1 MRFGLYWGYIDQ
13 RTSYEF
19 SGNRPVASIP
29 ALYYPPSPFPSTLR
43 PYYQKSLSSHSS
55 PRLFPPAIP
64 SKGFSK
70 SLVMSEYKIIR
81 LLGEGSFGK
90 CYLCEHLRDHSQV
103 VIKEINLQALS
114 DQERKEALGEAKVL
128 EALKHTNIITFR
140 EVYKTRQNKLCI
152 VMDFADGGDLAGK
165 VKAQRGAPF
174 PENQLLDWFIQI
186 ALALKH
192 VHDRKVLHRDI
203 KTQNVFLMKNGT
215 VKVGDF
221 GIAKVLKT
229 TKEIARTMV
238 GTPYYLSPEIIE
250 NKPYSFKSDVW
261 SMGVLLYELCALR
274 PPFDAAGLP
283 QLYMKIVRG
292 NYAPIPPQYS
302 RDLKGLVGQ
311 MLLTDVGRRPTIN
324 QILRMPFIKTRI
336 SNYLSRSESEAE
348 FNHTVLHNQYLFA
361 PREEGKRDLPRRVED
376 PPRQFDLPRRPDID
390 IAKRLEDPLRRIEP
404 DPPRRVEPEPPRR
417 IDPEPVRR
425 IEPEVPKVEPIRRVE
440 PEPVRRLEPEPLRR
454 QESDQIKP
462 KPAEIKPLRWR
473 EEGEARNLLSPRYE
487 LRPEAKAVVY
497 QPPKAL
503 AVPSDRPSAAVFVP
517 PKREPWEKPSKL
529 LEEQRR
535 KKEQEEAEQLRKQ
548 QESSRLKVEKEE
560 KRKAEHAKMLED
572 RKRIAKPEK
581 PEVQIVW
588 PGMRE
593 EDKLQQELVR
603 EMKEVLDEEEDPEVP
618 EPLLPHIGEEEDRN
632 DIVEVEAAEP
642 EPAEPLEQSPSAG
655 IEGLRGYLADLLGE
669 AVFEG
674 CYKLLREADPSRGRG
689 EVDLRSVSSLLK
701 GVDPSTHRS
710 NLQLIHT
717 LIYIE
722 SLSEQR
728 AAL

>member
-1 MRFGLYWGYIDQ
+1 MQVKLLAACLLPI
-13 RTSYEF
+13 
-19 SGNRPVASIP
+19 
-29 ALYYPPSPFPSTLR
+29 
-43 PYYQKSLSSHSS
+43 
-55 PRLFPPAIP
+55 
-64 SKGFSK
+64 
-70 SLVMSEYKIIR
+70 VMSEYKIIR

-165 VKAQRGAPF
+165 VKAQRGQPF
-174 PENQLLDWFIQI
+174 PENQILDWFIQI

-221 GIAKVLKT
+221 GIAKVLKN

-261 SMGVLLYELCALR
+261 SLGVLLYELCALR

-292 NYAPIPPQYS
+292 NYSPIPPQYS

-324 QILRMPFIKTRI
+324 QILRMQFIKTRI

-361 PREEGKRDLPRRVED
+361 PKEEVKRELPRRFEE
-376 PPRQFDLPRRPDID
+376 PPRQFDLPRRPEID
-390 IAKRLEDPLRRIEP
+390 IPKRLEDPPRRI
-404 DPPRRVEPEPPRR
+404 DPEPIRRIDPEPIRR

-425 IEPEVPKVEPIRRVE
+425 IDPEPVKRPDPEPIRRLE
-440 PEPVRRLEPEPLRR
+440 PELPRAEPLKRPEPEPLRR

-462 KPAEIKPLRWR
+462 KPAEAKPLRWR

-487 LRPEAKAVVY
+487 LRPEPKPVVY
-497 QPPKAL
+497 QPPKAPVIPL
-503 AVPSDRPSAAVFVP
+503 ERPPAAVFVI
-517 PKREPWEKPSKL
+517 PKREPWEKPSKAI
-529 LEEQRR
+529 EEQRR

-548 QESSRLKVEKEE
+548 QESARQKAEKDE
-560 KRKAEHAKMLED
+560 KRKIEHAKMLDD
-572 RKRIAKPEK
+572 RKRAAKPDK
-581 PEVQIVW
+581 QEVQIVW

-593 EDKLQQELVR
+593 EDKLQQELMR
-603 EMKEVLDEEEDPEVP
+603 EMKEVLDEEEEPEVP
-618 EPLLPHIGEEEDRN
+618 EPLLAHIVDEEEDRN
-632 DIVEVEAAEP
+632 DIVEIPGMDNVP
-642 EPAEPLEQSPSAG
+642 VEPLDQSPSAG
-655 IEGLRGYLADLLGE
+655 IAGLRGYLTDLLGE
-669 AVFEG
+669 AQFES
-674 CYKLLREADPSRGRG
+674 CYKHLREVDPSRGRS
-689 EVDLRSVSSLLK
+689 EVDFRSVSSLLK
-701 GVDPSTHRS
+701 GVDASTHRS
-710 NLQLIHT
+710 NIQLIQT
-717 LIYIE
+717 LIFIE
-722 SLSEQR
+722 SLVEQR